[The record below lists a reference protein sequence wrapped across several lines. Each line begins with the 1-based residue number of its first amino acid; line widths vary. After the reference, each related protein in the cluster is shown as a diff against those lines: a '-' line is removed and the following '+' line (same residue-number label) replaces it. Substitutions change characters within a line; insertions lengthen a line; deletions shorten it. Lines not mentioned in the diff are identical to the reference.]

1 MHFKIYEKK
10 TSWKIALF
18 ITATIIVAATLLYTS
33 RLAGNIATEEL
44 QRVQQIADVY
54 EYISTAENIE
64 DYGFFIDLIQSN
76 KSVPIISTNNE
87 GDIIAFLNLDS
98 IKAQTNKDYLIRE
111 LQSMK
116 NYADPIRFEISDN
129 TYQYIYFKHSYLY
142 TQLRYYPIIQLFV
155 IAAFL
160 IFAYV
165 LFNTAR
171 KSEQNRVWV
180 GMAKE
185 TAHQL
190 GTPISSLV
198 AWVDYLKESGSGL
211 EGRQNIIDEMEK
223 DVKRLELIADRFSK
237 VGSLPDLVPRNIV
250 NELENSIDYIK
261 RRSSKKV
268 QFDFIREKD
277 DVVAKLN
284 PTLFNWVIENIL
296 KNALDAIDGNGKIEM
311 HLMQTDAHVIIDI
324 HDSGKGIPRAHFK
337 TVFEPG
343 FSTKKRGWGLGLT
356 LAKRIVENY
365 HGGRIFVKSS
375 VAGKGTTF
383 RIMLPVT

>member
-1 MHFKIYEKK
+1 MSIPNFKKHNR
-10 TSWKIALF
+10 WKYLLIVTAF
-18 ITATIIVAATLLYTS
+18 IFVTATLLYTN
-33 RLAGNIATEEL
+33 RLAGKIADEEL

-54 EYISTAENIE
+54 QYISTAENIE

-76 KSVPIISTNNE
+76 KTVPIISTDNN
-87 GDIIAFLNLDS
+87 GNIIDFLNLDS
-98 IKAQTNKDYLIRE
+98 VKASTNPQYLEKE
-111 LQSMK
+111 LLSMK
-116 NYADPIRFEISDN
+116 NYADPIRFKISEEN
-129 TYQYIYFKHSYLY
+129 FQLIFFKHSYLY
-142 TQLRYYPIIQLFV
+142 TQLRFYPIIQLFI

-160 IFAYV
+160 IFAYT

-171 KSEQNRVWV
+171 RSEQNRVWV

-198 AWVDYLKESGSGL
+198 AWVDYLKESSGDL
-211 EGRQNIIDEMEK
+211 EAKRNIMDEMEK

-237 VGSLPDLVPRNIV
+237 VGSMPDLIERDIIS
-250 NELENSIDYIK
+250 ELENSLDYIK

-268 QFDFIREKD
+268 QFIFKHPQDIIIG
-277 DVVAKLN
+277 KLN
-284 PTLFNWVIENIL
+284 PTLFNWVIENLL
-296 KNALDAIDGNGKIEM
+296 KNALDAMDGTGTIQLELMADNKHITIDV
-311 HLMQTDAHVIIDI
+311 Q
-324 HDSGKGIPRAHFK
+324 DSGKGIPRTQFN

-365 HGGRIFVKSS
+365 HGGKIFVKSS
-375 VAGKGTTF
+375 SPGKGTTF
-383 RIMLPVT
+383 RILLPHN